1 MSELEQSIDCTV
13 KKTFAK
19 LFQQRNGGPTA
30 DLKPRKGILGANSDR
45 KLSTLKQNKKHV
57 EESQSQF
64 KEFLKYLSKDSEIS
78 PNQQLQSE
86 VDLALIDYEAS
97 RIVLKDFSSKLA
109 EIASDEYKGNT
120 LIQLVPKTIEG
131 QFVSLAELA
140 ESLS

>member
-1 MSELEQSIDCTV
+1 M
-13 KKTFAK
+13 
-19 LFQQRNGGPTA
+19 
-30 DLKPRKGILGANSDR
+30 
-45 KLSTLKQNKKHV
+45 
-57 EESQSQF
+57 